1 MNQESL
7 NERGVIYKI
16 TNIINHKS
24 YIGQTTKSFNE
35 RYRGK
40 GYGVERVLNS
50 PKANKH
56 LVNSI
61 KKYGCENFT
70 VEIIDDGKTIDELN
84 LKEQYW
90 IKHYRSHLPQ
100 YGYNFQL
107 GGDNH
112 TIQRLVRTMVME
124 FDVLI
129 SLLSENQEDVSI
141 SDLVESIKTNRDIH
155 KSHKGEL
162 QVLVMRHGLALA
174 EKVEKRKSKT
184 HDVKVNRHELI
195 TMLQDLQ
202 NEYKKELMNMR
213 EGEDCEQFI
222 LN

>member
-1 MNQESL
+1 MNQGSL
-7 NERGVIYKI
+7 NKRGVIYKI

-50 PKANKH
+50 SKANKH

-70 VEIIDDGKTIDELN
+70 VEIIDSGNTIEELN
-84 LKEQYW
+84 SKEQYW
-90 IKHYRSHLPQ
+90 IKHYQSYIPQ

-112 TIQRLVRTMVME
+112 VIQRLVRTMVME

-129 SLLSENQEDVSI
+129 GLLLESSEDASI
-141 SDLVESIKTNRDIH
+141 SDLVEIIKMNKKIH
-155 KSHKGEL
+155 KNHKREL
-162 QVLVMRHGLALA
+162 QVVVMRHGLALA
-174 EKVEKRKSKT
+174 EMIEKRKTKT
-184 HDVKVNRHELI
+184 HHAKINRHELI

-202 NEYKKELMNMR
+202 NEYKKELMDMR
-213 EGEDCEQFI
+213 EGEDHE
-222 LN
+222 